1 MANKY
6 YKKRDEKSVENE
18 IKQYI
23 KEHGGLCYK
32 IHGGDLYQETGI
44 PDLLVCWGG
53 LFFGI
58 EVKDPQ
64 GKPSAIQLAQGA
76 RIKKAGG
83 HFIIAKSLQDVI
95 DYVKNKEV
103 IGKIMS
109 MYDKSYCSTLCDQ
122 KDCERNLKYNKP
134 ETQYYSVTTFDDSN
148 PDKSHKTCKWKI
160 KKG

>member
-1 MANKY
+1 MASK

-18 IKQYI
+18 IKAYI
-23 KEHGGLCYK
+23 TSQGGLCYK

-44 PDLLVCWGG
+44 PDLLCCWSG

-83 HFIIAKSLQDVI
+83 HFIIATSLQDV
-95 DYVKNKEV
+95 KNYLWEEGLV
-103 IGKIMS
+103 M
-109 MYDKSYCSTLCDQ
+109 L
-122 KDCERNLKYNKP
+122 
-134 ETQYYSVTTFDDSN
+134 
-148 PDKSHKTCKWKI
+148 
-160 KKG
+160 

>member
-1 MANKY
+1 MS

-44 PDLLVCWGG
+44 PDLLCCWYG

-58 EVKDPQ
+58 EVKDPN

-76 RIKKAGG
+76 RIKNAGG
-83 HFIIAKSLQDVI
+83 HFIIATSVQDV
-95 DYVKNKEV
+95 KNY
-103 IGKIMS
+103 IQ
-109 MYDKSYCSTLCDQ
+109 DLQ
-122 KDCERNLKYNKP
+122 KRGLL
-134 ETQYYSVTTFDDSN
+134 
-148 PDKSHKTCKWKI
+148 I
-160 KKG
+160 

>member
-1 MANKY
+1 MASN
-6 YKKRDEKSVENE
+6 YKPRDEKSVEDQ

-32 IHGGDLYQETGI
+32 IHGGDLYQEVGI
-44 PDLLVCWGG
+44 PDLLCCWKG

-83 HFIIAKSLQDVI
+83 HFIIAKSLEDVTE
-95 DYVKNKEV
+95 YVRLRGL
-103 IGKIMS
+103 I
-109 MYDKSYCSTLCDQ
+109 
-122 KDCERNLKYNKP
+122 
-134 ETQYYSVTTFDDSN
+134 
-148 PDKSHKTCKWKI
+148 
-160 KKG
+160 